1 MISIGK
7 MPQACPMSVKTLRWY
22 DQIGPL
28 HPEYVDEKTGFRCC
42 TPEQIEQILLIRR
55 YKRFGFSLQEI
66 GELLQASQTQ
76 IQKAPAHKLE
86 EMQIQIESQRQRQ
99 EEIRQIL
106 SDRPERIFMNRTTEL
121 VKTEKTPVYALHAVT
136 SIAEYGG
143 LMSRLFEE
151 ADKKQLRLCGAPG
164 TRYLDQDFNPEK
176 TELEVFFPVCP
187 AGQANGEI
195 GGDLCVRVL
204 HTGNYSTLSE
214 SYGSALKWIEEN
226 GYAIVNAP
234 YELYLSDPRT
244 DPDPADWKTEIFSGH
259 SKVVSGRSTG
269 FCRAT
274 QPAMTKSE
282 KQSSRNL

>member
-1 MISIGK
+1 
-7 MPQACPMSVKTLRWY
+7 
-22 DQIGPL
+22 
-28 HPEYVDEKTGFRCC
+28 
-42 TPEQIEQILLIRR
+42 
-55 YKRFGFSLQEI
+55 
-66 GELLQASQTQ
+66 
-76 IQKAPAHKLE
+76 
-86 EMQIQIESQRQRQ
+86 
-99 EEIRQIL
+99 
-106 SDRPERIFMNRTTEL
+106 
-121 VKTEKTPVYALHAVT
+121 
-136 SIAEYGG
+136 
-143 LMSRLFEE
+143 MSRLFEE

-176 TELEVFFPVCP
+176 NGTGSLLPRLPCR
-187 AGQANGEI
+187 AGKR
-195 GGDLCVRVL
+195 GDRRRFVRSRSPY
-204 HTGNYSTLSE
+204 GNYSTLSE
-214 SYGSALKWIEEN
+214 SYGAALKWIEEN

>member
-28 HPEYVDEKTGFRCC
+28 HPEYVDEKTGFRYCA
-42 TPEQIEQILLIRR
+42 PEQIEQILLIRR

-151 ADKKQLRLCGAPG
+151 ADKNSSVCAARREPG
-164 TRYLDQDFNPEK
+164 ISIRTLIRKNGTGSL
-176 TELEVFFPVCP
+176 LPVCP

-214 SYGSALKWIEEN
+214 SYGAALKWIEEN

>member
-7 MPQACPMSVKTLRWY
+7 MPQACPMSVRTLRWY

-42 TPEQIEQILLIRR
+42 APEQIEQILLIRR

-76 IQKAPAHKLE
+76 IQKAPAHTLE
-86 EMQIQIESQRQRQ
+86 EMQIQIERQRQRQ

-106 SDRPERIFMNRTTEL
+106 SDRPERIFMNRTIEL

-151 ADKKQLRLCGAPG
+151 ADKKQLRLCGGREPG
-164 TRYLDQDFNPEK
+164 ISIR
-176 TELEVFFPVCP
+176 
-187 AGQANGEI
+187 
-195 GGDLCVRVL
+195 
-204 HTGNYSTLSE
+204 TLIRKKRNWKS
-214 SYGSALKWIEEN
+214 SSPSALP
-226 GYAIVNAP
+226 G
-234 YELYLSDPRT
+234 RQT
-244 DPDPADWKTEIFSGH
+244 
-259 SKVVSGRSTG
+259 GRSAAICVFAFSIRETTVRSANRMERRRNG
-269 FCRAT
+269 SKKT
-274 QPAMTKSE
+274 AMR
-282 KQSSRNL
+282 SSMLPMNCI